1 MRELVI
7 VVVFFIGWCL
17 LSNEDYLVKV
27 SDEKQYCKEVKIN
40 TFFIGEDTGSCNAT
54 LKELHE

>member
-17 LSNEDYLVKV
+17 LSNDDYLVKV
-27 SDEKQYCKEVKIN
+27 SDEKKYCKEVNTN
-40 TFFIGEDTGSCNAT
+40 TFFIGGDTGSCNTA
-54 LKELHE
+54 LKEFHE